1 MSKKH
6 PESARAAAY
15 FEEYAAMGPER
26 SLEKLA
32 RQLYE
37 NQEEDRNT
45 KEITW
50 LTKLK
55 AFSIQHNWQE
65 RVRERDREVARE
77 KRRKLE
83 ESREQM
89 NTEHALLGRTHAL
102 RAAKMIQELSEQ
114 GRMSSTAAVTLLKI
128 ATDLE
133 RLARGAETEITKTI
147 EEQPK
152 QHKHTIAFD
161 LSRISDEQLE
171 RLEQLAE
178 EIEPGED
185 EGE

>member
-1 MSKKH
+1 MGQKGQ
-6 PESARAAAY
+6 ESTRAAAY

-32 RQLYE
+32 KQLYE
-37 NQEEDRNT
+37 TQEDERNT
-45 KEITW
+45 KETTW
-50 LTKLK
+50 LRKLK
-55 AFSIQHNWQE
+55 EFSIQHNWQE
-65 RVRERDREVARE
+65 RIKERDREVARE
-77 KRRKLE
+77 KRRKYE
-83 ESREQM
+83 EERQRM
-89 NTEHALLGRTHAL
+89 NDEHALLGRTHAL

-152 QHKHTIAFD
+152 QHRHTIAFD
-161 LSRISDEQLE
+161 LSRLSDEQLE

-178 EIEPGED
+178 EIDPGE
-185 EGE
+185 EEE